1 MLDHCWKTHANP
13 TVHLDGL
20 ILLTLT
26 TLSSQA
32 LRFARTRGALCV
44 GITNVAGSAIAR
56 ETSCG
61 VHVNAGCE
69 IGVASTKAYTSQIV
83 VLIMV
88 AVSLGQDHL
97 SKVARCRAMTA
108 ALEKLPDAV
117 SQVMC
122 ITTLPCTHATVFMCA
137 CLFFEQ
143 CFAMQ
148 YAVTCCS
155 VHNTPMVKGTMY
167 LLHGLAQ
174 CMACVTLHSLTGC
187 GSRVNMPLCL
197 QVLKLNS
204 QIQTIAET
212 LKDEASL
219 LVFGR
224 GRNYATALETALK
237 VSVGWLK
244 HVKLFFFFL
253 CI

>member
-1 MLDHCWKTHANP
+1 MRVCTLYNLAYMLDHCWKTHANP

-26 TLSSQA
+26 KLPSQA

-56 ETSCG
+56 ETDCG

-97 SKVARCRAMTA
+97 SKVARCSAMTA

-122 ITTLPCTHATVFMCA
+122 ITTLPCAHATVFMCA
-137 CLFFEQ
+137 CRFFE
-143 CFAMQ
+143 
-148 YAVTCCS
+148 
-155 VHNTPMVKGTMY
+155 
-167 LLHGLAQ
+167 
-174 CMACVTLHSLTGC
+174 
-187 GSRVNMPLCL
+187 
-197 QVLKLNS
+197 
-204 QIQTIAET
+204 
-212 LKDEASL
+212 
-219 LVFGR
+219 
-224 GRNYATALETALK
+224 
-237 VSVGWLK
+237 
-244 HVKLFFFFL
+244 
-253 CI
+253 